1 MVAAGSRGRESAG
14 NAAPRSEVEPH
25 VEQCLEKELVGNRV
39 IDTATG
45 TVTSGATDV
54 TAGSEPGAQGGA
66 LMFGAVPSHLMGAG
80 VDAELASAKRTADAL
95 SMALTNTGWPTRLG
109 SSAMTDTSR
118 EQNQG
123 TGGETAGADAGASP
137 DTDAREGESAEAQNA
152 DIGDDEG
159 TERSPVEES
168 AAARATRFERDALQ
182 YLDQLYSAALR
193 MTRNPADAED
203 LVQETFAK
211 AFAAFHQYRPGTN
224 LKAWLYRILTNTF
237 INSYRKK
244 QREPQQSQA
253 EDVEDWQI
261 ARAASHTS
269 RGLRSAE
276 AEALDRLPDSDVKRA
291 LAELPE
297 DRRMVVYYADVE
309 GFPYKEIA
317 EIMGTPIGTVMS
329 RLHRGRR
336 QLRELLAD
344 YAAQRGLVSQAPGGA
359 Q

>member
-1 MVAAGSRGRESAG
+1 MIDTVTGMTNGAGSDVRDVRD
-14 NAAPRSEVEPH
+14 AA
-25 VEQCLEKELVGNRV
+25 LE
-39 IDTATG
+39 
-45 TVTSGATDV
+45 
-54 TAGSEPGAQGGA
+54 
-66 LMFGAVPSHLMGAG
+66 FGAVPQHLLHLGEDRSGATAK
-80 VDAELASAKRTADAL
+80 DATDGLSAVLANA
-95 SMALTNTGWPTRLG
+95 GWPTRLG
-109 SSAMTDTSR
+109 STAMTDTSR
-118 EQNQG
+118 EQNEG
-123 TGGETAGADAGASP
+123 TGEAGADVEARP
-137 DTDAREGESAEAQNA
+137 DTSASEVGAAVETDAEGAEGTGAEDAEN
-152 DIGDDEG
+152 
-159 TERSPVEES
+159 TERSPVEED
-168 AAARATRFERDALQ
+168 ATARAARFERDALQ

-244 QREPQQSQA
+244 QREPQQSQT

>member
-1 MVAAGSRGRESAG
+1 VTVLLDSSAPAAR
-14 NAAPRSEVEPH
+14 
-25 VEQCLEKELVGNRV
+25 
-39 IDTATG
+39 
-45 TVTSGATDV
+45 
-54 TAGSEPGAQGGA
+54 
-66 LMFGAVPSHLMGAG
+66 AVPSTPRASLGDAGFAAAWSAPGRTDDVAVLTPANTQTNGGLGSLLMTERISGSDVSGSPATTSG
-80 VDAELASAKRTADAL
+80 TTPVEGTDVPVDA
-95 SMALTNTGWPTRLG
+95 
-109 SSAMTDTSR
+109 TDT
-118 EQNQG
+118 E
-123 TGGETAGADAGASP
+123 
-137 DTDAREGESAEAQNA
+137 DTNRAPQAES
-152 DIGDDEG
+152 D
-159 TERSPVEES
+159 
-168 AAARATRFERDALQ
+168 AARAARFEQDALQ

-193 MTRNPADAED
+193 MTRNPSDAED

-237 INSYRKK
+237 INTYRKK
-244 QREPQQSQA
+244 QREPQQAQTD
-253 EDVEDWQI
+253 DVEDWQI

-269 RGLRSAE
+269 QGLRSAE

-291 LAELPE
+291 LQELPE

-344 YAAQRGLVSQAPGGA
+344 YAARRGLVGAKSPGGES
-359 Q
+359 

>member
-1 MVAAGSRGRESAG
+1 MPRGRVARIVDASVCAAT
-14 NAAPRSEVEPH
+14 AAPQP
-25 VEQCLEKELVGNRV
+25 
-39 IDTATG
+39 A
-45 TVTSGATDV
+45 
-54 TAGSEPGAQGGA
+54 
-66 LMFGAVPSHLMGAG
+66 
-80 VDAELASAKRTADAL
+80 
-95 SMALTNTGWPTRLG
+95 
-109 SSAMTDTSR
+109 
-118 EQNQG
+118 
-123 TGGETAGADAGASP
+123 ADAGPFAAPDAAGDPPVRLFEVPGALFEVPGAMQDLSSRPAPVTKVAPAPDSIAWSPGLGSKVMTENLPLDPASADATSSADETSQDVIP
-137 DTDAREGESAEAQNA
+137 EETDRAPEGEA
-152 DIGDDEG
+152 
-159 TERSPVEES
+159 P
-168 AAARATRFERDALQ
+168 AARAARFEADALQ

-237 INSYRKK
+237 INNYRKK

-261 ARAASHTS
+261 ARAASHTAQ
-269 RGLRSAE
+269 GLRSAE
-276 AEALDRLPDSDVKRA
+276 AEALDRLPDSDVKQA
-291 LAELPE
+291 LQELPE

-336 QLRELLAD
+336 QLRELLSD
-344 YAAQRGLVSQAPGGA
+344 YAAQRGLVAARGGRS
-359 Q
+359 